1 MPRPYSSRRKCGI
14 CSFDKKYPVS
24 RRKRKVVRDVIKEG

>member
-14 CSFDKKYPVS
+14 CSPDKKWPLS
-24 RRKRKVVRDVIKEG
+24 RRKRKVVCDAIKEG